1 MSAYGAIQRTA
12 SSEPLA
18 STIWHLK
25 DKGHGEHDSVTI
37 HHLTLSRARSL
48 PGLVEYLHAVFADEL
63 ARGLTYPQEILPGET
78 YTQETF
84 EAYYFAADVLV
95 AVQGESENTLSF
107 KHPEGQAVSYGID
120 AERNGRRWE
129 ACVAGCYY
137 VKPNY
142 PGRSSHICNAG
153 FLVPVSQ
160 RAKGVGAALARS
172 FLHYAPRLGYEASVF
187 NLVFVNNTASVRL
200 WESLNFT
207 KAGLIPRAGR
217 LKKAD
222 GSPDEEESIRHS
234 RYRTD
239 ARECA
244 HNVPQT
250 ANLQLS
256 VVASSTMLSPGDGMN
271 KQDQRK
277 GQSGVQ
283 NVAQIN
289 DNGDAGH
296 IDVPAE
302 GLQLTPTPSPE
313 PRTPRPRPRFL
324 ERSYGPSPGALPPDA
339 VFMLKTPRLPP
350 DIQPESASACRPAA
364 AERHAAAHR
373 AATPSPIARP
383 PVFFPPAAAPLGGQ
397 SRPQVAVTGPSRPL
411 TDRPPVFTLSSKPG
425 MPALAP
431 PRTQGLVAAPADA
444 AEAAANA
451 PAPVPQPSR
460 SHRRDSDPAAE
471 EVLEHGVTTM
481 GEHSQRDLGYFQ
493 RSRALCEQAGD
504 QLYTILDLRKQ
515 VFQEKA
521 LRIRMLTYILR
532 WQKVESLW
540 SEEALGEH
548 VEDILAED
556 GGASAALQ
564 GEIEA
569 VWEAIAKADGEGA
582 GGAKNA
588 ARSRSGRARDGQ
600 HTPVLDQRIL
610 QQIDDAVRDPVGFP
624 GNATQKRRRSED
636 AGPDDEPQGSKRA
649 RSSAPHAGPSQSD
662 VAASQKLS
670 KGKGKARMM
679 SPLQEEPEEA
689 NVEEEQECATVIAML
704 GILLSDSEE
713 EEGEEDGEDDD
724 DDNVPALVAP
734 VQDAPPPRQP
744 SPPIDRPVRPVPRR
758 SPSIGPA
765 RQPQSQPVYRQSTRL
780 RARTNGRA

>member
-1 MSAYGAIQRTA
+1 M
-12 SSEPLA
+12 
-18 STIWHLK
+18 
-25 DKGHGEHDSVTI
+25 
-37 HHLTLSRARSL
+37 
-48 PGLVEYLHAVFADEL
+48 
-63 ARGLTYPQEILPGET
+63 
-78 YTQETF
+78 
-84 EAYYFAADVLV
+84 
-95 AVQGESENTLSF
+95 
-107 KHPEGQAVSYGID
+107 D
-120 AERNGRRWE
+120 AP
-129 ACVAGCYY
+129 A
-137 VKPNY
+137 
-142 PGRSSHICNAG
+142 
-153 FLVPVSQ
+153 
-160 RAKGVGAALARS
+160 
-172 FLHYAPRLGYEASVF
+172 
-187 NLVFVNNTASVRL
+187 
-200 WESLNFT
+200 
-207 KAGLIPRAGR
+207 
-217 LKKAD
+217 
-222 GSPDEEESIRHS
+222 
-234 RYRTD
+234 
-239 ARECA
+239 
-244 HNVPQT
+244 
-250 ANLQLS
+250 
-256 VVASSTMLSPGDGMN
+256 
-271 KQDQRK
+271 
-277 GQSGVQ
+277 VQ

-296 IDVPAE
+296 IDVLAE

-350 DIQPESASACRPAA
+350 DVQPESASACRPAA

-397 SRPQVAVTGPSRPL
+397 SRPQVAVAGPSRPL
-411 TDRPPVFTLSSKPG
+411 TDRPPVFTLPSKPDA
-425 MPALAP
+425 PALAP

-451 PAPVPQPSR
+451 PAPVSQPSR
-460 SHRRDSDPAAE
+460 SHRRNSDPAAE

-481 GEHSQRDLGYFQ
+481 GEHAQRDLGYFQ

-532 WQKVESLW
+532 WQKIESLW

-556 GGASAALQ
+556 GNASAALQ

-569 VWEAIAKADGEGA
+569 IQEAIAKADGEGA
-582 GGAKNA
+582 EGAKNA
-588 ARSRSGRARDGQ
+588 SRLRSERARDGQ

-610 QQIDDAVRDPVGFP
+610 QQIADAVRDPVGLL
-624 GNATQKRRRSED
+624 GNATQKRRRSEED
-636 AGPDDEPQGSKRA
+636 GEDDEPQGSKRA
-649 RSSAPHAGPSQSD
+649 RSSAPRAGPSQFD
-662 VAASQKLS
+662 VAAPPNLS

-765 RQPQSQPVYRQSTRL
+765 RQPQSQPAYRQSTRL